1 MRKQFVF
8 RPERGKDRYRREI
21 EDRLKN
27 RPTFDP
33 VTGNMVWQMDLFEQR

>member
-1 MRKQFVF
+1 MKKQTDFCADVQ
-8 RPERGKDRYRREI
+8 REQYRREL

-33 VTGNMVWQMDLFEQR
+33 FTGQIVFPMNIFELR

>member
-1 MRKQFVF
+1 MKKQTAFYVDVKK
-8 RPERGKDRYRREI
+8 EQYRREM

>member
-1 MRKQFVF
+1 MKKQAAFCVDVKK
-8 RPERGKDRYRREI
+8 EQYRREI

-33 VTGNMVWQMDLFEQR
+33 VTGQIVFSMNCFTMK

>member
-1 MRKQFVF
+1 MKKRAAFCVDVRK
-8 RPERGKDRYRREI
+8 ERYRREI

-33 VTGNMVWQMDLFEQR
+33 VTGHMIFQNELLRQR

>member
-1 MRKQFVF
+1 MKKQAAFCVDV
-8 RPERGKDRYRREI
+8 KKKQYRRQI

-33 VTGNMVWQMDLFEQR
+33 VTGNMVWQMVLFEQR

>member
-1 MRKQFVF
+1 MKKRAAFCVDVRK
-8 RPERGKDRYRREI
+8 ERYRREI

-33 VTGNMVWQMDLFEQR
+33 VIGNMVWQMDLFEQR

>member
-33 VTGNMVWQMDLFEQR
+33 VTGHMIFQNELLRQR